1 MKKEEPAWKAGMGEL
16 IDSFLGEI
24 TSYGEVAETSDR
36 IAEMFTARITPC
48 ILAAEQRGFQAGV
61 NKTGDSVGKL
71 REQLKTAEERGR
83 QQALSALDAEI
94 DVMLSNVPA
103 LQARTAWKSGYEG
116 ALTALSVTL
125 DSIMPDK
132 P

>member
-1 MKKEEPAWKAGMGEL
+1 MRKEEPAWKAEL
-16 IDSFLGEI
+16 REAMDERFPLVRNAVTRDAIREFCESQ
-24 TSYGEVAETSDR
+24 
-36 IAEMFTARITPC
+36 

-83 QQALSALDAEI
+83 RE
-94 DVMLSNVPA
+94 
-103 LQARTAWKSGYEG
+103 
-116 ALTALSVTL
+116 ALTEAAKAIRSYSKEWVAWPYKVQAMADAADLI
-125 DSIMPDK
+125 DPDA

>member
-36 IAEMFTARITPC
+36 IAEMFTARITPH

-71 REQLKTAEERGR
+71 REQLKTARADALREVAQLIRGM
-83 QQALSALDAEI
+83 DAGVIRMIGRRVSDI
-94 DVMLSNVPA
+94 DVIA
-103 LQARTAWKSGYEG
+103 
-116 ALTALSVTL
+116 
-125 DSIMPDK
+125 DFIDPDK

>member
-83 QQALSALDAEI
+83 REALVEAATAIRSYSKEWVAWPYKVQAMADAADLI
-94 DVMLSNVPA
+94 D
-103 LQARTAWKSGYEG
+103 
-116 ALTALSVTL
+116 
-125 DSIMPDK
+125 PDA